1 MTKIKNNE
9 LSHTGNAG
17 TSNIV
22 LGSAGQ
28 VTIAGDLSPSKLK
41 FGSDAAGD
49 IAYYNGTGYTR
60 LAPAGASRTLKMN
73 SSNNAPEWVTV
84 TSPAITPTA
93 MTAWTTCGTSSTLN
107 LTGLSADAERF
118 QLFLHELS
126 FGSGVNPAVRLGT
139 GGSAATSGYCAHGWR
154 AATSQSGDDD
164 SDKIE
169 ADGLADA
176 AYKTSWQMDFVHCG
190 SNKWYMQGVGL
201 CDAGSGAA
209 TTGTFG
215 MAGKITLGGTLDI
228 IQILGGTIDG
238 GTYRLITWT

>member
-9 LSHTGNAG
+9 LSHSSNTG
-17 TSNIV
+17 TSNII
-22 LGSAGQ
+22 LGSSGE
-28 VTIAGDLSPSKLK
+28 VTPDKLK

-49 IAYYNGTGYTR
+49 IAYYNGTKYTR

-73 SSNNAPEWVTV
+73 SSNNAPEWVAV

-93 MTAWTTCGTSSTLN
+93 MTAWTTCGTASTLD
-107 LTGLSADAERF
+107 LTGLSASAERF
-118 QLFLHELS
+118 QLFIHELS
-126 FGSGVNPAVRLGT
+126 FSSGVNPFVRLGT
-139 GGSAATSGYCAHGWR
+139 GGSAATSGYVAHGWR
-154 AATSQSGDDD
+154 AGPSAAGDDD
-164 SDKIE
+164 TDKIE
-169 ADGLADA
+169 ADDLANA
-176 AYKTSWQMDFVHCG
+176 TYKTNWQMDFVHCG

-201 CDAGSGAA
+201 CDVSGNA

-228 IQILGGTIDG
+228 IQIGGGTIDG